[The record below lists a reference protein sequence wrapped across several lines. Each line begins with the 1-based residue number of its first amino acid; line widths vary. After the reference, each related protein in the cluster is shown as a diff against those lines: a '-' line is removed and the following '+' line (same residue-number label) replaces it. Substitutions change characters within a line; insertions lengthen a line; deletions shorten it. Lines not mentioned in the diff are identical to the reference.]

1 MIRRGN
7 EFDHTVLGPGVRMLC
22 AGLGV
27 LAVAGSVQAGAQ
39 WTLYEGDFAGWQAA
53 VSSPQSYTFAGT
65 GLPYQSHIGALYAE
79 DGIMME
85 SCHGI
90 TNAGTTAPV
99 LLDASYA
106 SDPDGFAVRFWG
118 WGFYAIRF
126 RFETPIRAIWL
137 DTGGWSESTGAWSED
152 GSISGFVNDASLL
165 NHGFVFDV
173 PVSTVVIATE
183 KVQNLH
189 VEFVP
194 APGVLPAMFFGVA
207 GLLRSRRR

>member
-1 MIRRGN
+1 MILRGI
-7 EFDHTVLGPGVRMLC
+7 EFNFTVPGPCVRVLC

-27 LAVAGSVQAGAQ
+27 LAIADSVQAGAL

-65 GLPYQSHIGALYAE
+65 GLPYQSHIGALYAG

-152 GSISGFVNDASLL
+152 GSISGFVNGASLL
-165 NHGFVFDV
+165 SHGFVFDV

-183 KVQNLH
+183 KVQNFH

-194 APGVLPAMFFGVA
+194 GPGVLPAMFFGVA
-207 GLLRSRRR
+207 GLLRGRRR